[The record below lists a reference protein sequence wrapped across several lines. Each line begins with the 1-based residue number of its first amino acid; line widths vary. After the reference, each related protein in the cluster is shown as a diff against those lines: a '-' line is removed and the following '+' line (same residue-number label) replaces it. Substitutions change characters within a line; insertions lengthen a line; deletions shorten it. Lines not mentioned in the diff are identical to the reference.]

1 MLINSPFAERTS
13 ARASTSSVSRADN
26 CLYSKSCAVPPA
38 MNHRFRQARLGF
50 VFTSEIA
57 STHRSPQPPL
67 LNGITPAVKSLGGIR
82 LPSQTKSYFILRLPS
97 QNLAYKPGR
106 QSTEKIMQGGKKIYI
121 VCEFADVCH
130 SDNHVRRATV
140 YKMRLSR
147 CCSVVCPHIINV
159 EIKPIASVIVA
170 QDFTLGCIKTLS
182 NKGEF
187 NRLLCQS
194 GAEG

>member
-97 QNLAYKPGR
+97 SRACIRGEASQSKIWLINLEDRALRKLCRG
-106 QSTEKIMQGGKKIYI
+106 EKKYI
-121 VCEFADVCH
+121 LFVSLRTCVARITTLEEQRFIRCGSPDA
-130 SDNHVRRATV
+130 A
-140 YKMRLSR
+140 RL
-147 CCSVVCPHIINV
+147 CVH
-159 EIKPIASVIVA
+159 
-170 QDFTLGCIKTLS
+170 T
-182 NKGEF
+182 
-187 NRLLCQS
+187 
-194 GAEG
+194 